1 MSASSLIS
9 HLKTCNGNQAMI
21 EGKFK
26 EWMDLN
32 FTNGISYS
40 WDANAIK
47 AIFGEPLITN
57 DVIRSNCIKYFAIKN
72 LEIGG
77 RASIGDLCA
86 LVTTTSNE
94 VLKEEYV
101 KLMAPIT
108 VDGDRSHLCSL
119 FSNIILKGN
128 ISKMPFGSRK
138 IDNGDAELSADN
150 DIADNDDD
158 NEYNGPPPN
167 YNGGPPPFGSMGG
180 FGGMPQGMGG
190 FGGMPQGMGGFGGM
204 PQGMGGFGGM
214 PQGNGFDDD
223 EGGFP

>member
-1 MSASSLIS
+1 MSSSSLIS

-32 FTNGISYS
+32 FTQGISYS

-57 DVIRSNCIKYFAIKN
+57 DLVRSNCIKYFASKN
-72 LEIGG
+72 LECGG
-77 RASIGDLCA
+77 SASVADLCA

-94 VLKEEYV
+94 TLKEQYV

-150 DIADNDDD
+150 DDADNDDD
-158 NEYNGPPPN
+158 NEYTGPPPN
-167 YNGGPPPFGSMGG
+167 YNEGPPQHVFGSMGG
-180 FGGMPQGMGG
+180 FGMPQGNG
-190 FGGMPQGMGGFGGM
+190 F
-204 PQGMGGFGGM
+204 GM
-214 PQGNGFDDD
+214 PQGNGFGMPQGNGFGFDED